1 MVFLYAFLYN
11 RKEKEYFMFIDRAV
25 IEVRSGKGGDGA
37 IAFLREKFVAK
48 GGPAGGNGGRGGSIF
63 LRANKAINTLFNFRH
78 SKTFIAND
86 GEKGGIKNQYGKY
99 ADDVIIDVPVGTVVY
114 AEKEH
119 EFLGDL
125 NEDGKIIKVAKGGRG
140 GRGNSCFKSST
151 NRVPKI
157 AENGEPGERKRLI
170 LELKL
175 LADVGLV
182 GFPSVGKSTLL
193 SVVSSARP
201 EIADYPFTT
210 ITPNL
215 GVVSVKDGSSFVMA
229 DLPGLIEGAHQGK
242 GLGLQFLRHIERCR
256 LIVHVIDLSNTGRD
270 PYDDYLII
278 KKELEAYGFA
288 LDKRPEIIVA
298 SKMDEEGANDRL
310 TYLQNKIKA
319 PIIPISAITE
329 DGIDELLYK
338 CSSLLVNTPMFPLFD
353 EKEEE
358 LDHKTYTLE
367 DEEPFFTIQ
376 RIKAHVWNIGG
387 DKMLKFYRM
396 SNISTD
402 EGMMLL
408 MSKIRALRID
418 DVLEDMG
425 AEDGDTVILDDFE
438 FEYVR

>member
-1 MVFLYAFLYN
+1 
-11 RKEKEYFMFIDRAV
+11 MFIDRAV

-37 IAFLREKFVAK
+37 IAFLHEKYVAK
-48 GGPAGGNGGRGGSIF
+48 GGPAGGNGGRGGSIY
-63 LRANKAINTLFNFRH
+63 LRASKTINTLFNFRH

-99 ADDVIIDVPVGTVVY
+99 AEDVIVDVPVGTVVY
-114 AEKEH
+114 LEKDK

-125 NEDGKIIKVAKGGRG
+125 NEDGKIVMVAKGGRG

-193 SVVSSARP
+193 SVVSAAKP

-256 LIVHVIDLSNTGRD
+256 VIVHVIDLSETGRD
-270 PYDDYLII
+270 PFEDYNVINNEL
-278 KKELEAYGFA
+278 KEYGFA
-288 LDKRPEIIVA
+288 LDKRPQIIVA
-298 SKMDEEGANDRL
+298 SKMDEEDADEKLKKLEKQIG
-310 TYLQNKIKA
+310 KE
-319 PIIPISAITE
+319 IIPISAITE
-329 DGIDELLYK
+329 DNIDKLLYK
-338 CSSLLVNTPMFPLFD
+338 CSEVLKETPLFPLYD
-353 EKEEE
+353 AKEED

-367 DEEPFFTIQ
+367 DEEPYFTI
-376 RIKAHVWNIGG
+376 RRLDAHTWSIEGE
-387 DKMLKFYRM
+387 KMLKFYHM
-396 SNISTD
+396 TNISTD
-402 EGMMLL
+402 EGMMVL
-408 MSKIRALRID
+408 MSKIRSLRID
-418 DVLEDMG
+418 DELENRG
-425 AEDGDTVILDDFE
+425 ATDGDTVILDDFE

>member
-1 MVFLYAFLYN
+1 
-11 RKEKEYFMFIDRAV
+11 MFIDRAV

-37 IAFLREKFVAK
+37 IAFLREKYVPK

-63 LRANKAINTLFNFRH
+63 LRASKTINTLFNFRH
-78 SKTFIAND
+78 SKAFIAND

-99 ADDVIIDVPVGTVVY
+99 AEDVIVDVPVGTVVY
-114 AEKEH
+114 LEKDK

-125 NEDGKIIKVAKGGRG
+125 NEDGKMIRVAKGGRG

-157 AENGEPGERKRLI
+157 AENGEPGERKRII

-193 SVVSSARP
+193 SVVSAAKP

-215 GVVSVKDGSSFVMA
+215 GVVSVKDGNSFVMA

-256 LIVHVIDLSNTGRD
+256 VIVHVIDLSETGRD
-270 PYDDYLII
+270 PYEDYQII
-278 KKELEAYGFA
+278 NNELKEYGFA
-288 LDKRPEIIVA
+288 LDKRPQIIVA
-298 SKMDEEGANDRL
+298 SKMDEEGANEKL
-310 TYLQNKIKA
+310 KKLEKQIGKE
-319 PIIPISAITE
+319 IIPISAITE
-329 DGIDELLYK
+329 ENIDKLLYK
-338 CSSLLVNTPMFPLFD
+338 CAEVLKSTPLFPLYD
-353 EKEEE
+353 AKEED

-367 DEEPFFTIQ
+367 DEEPFFTIR
-376 RIKAHVWNIGG
+376 RIDAHTWSIEGE
-387 DKMLKFYRM
+387 KMLKFYHM
-396 SNISTD
+396 TNISTD
-402 EGMMLL
+402 EGMMVL

-418 DVLEDMG
+418 DELENRG

>member
-1 MVFLYAFLYN
+1 
-11 RKEKEYFMFIDRAV
+11 MFIDRAV

-37 IAFLREKFVAK
+37 IAFLREKYVPK

-63 LRANKAINTLFNFRH
+63 LRASKTVNTLFNFRH

-99 ADDVIIDVPVGTVVY
+99 AEDITIDVPVGTVVY
-114 AEKEH
+114 EEKDH
-119 EFLGDL
+119 LFLGDL
-125 NEDGKIIKVAKGGRG
+125 NEDGKMVRVAKGGRG
-140 GRGNSCFKSST
+140 GRGNSCFKSAT

-193 SVVSSARP
+193 SVVSAAKP

-229 DLPGLIEGAHQGK
+229 DLPGLIEGAHLGK

-256 LIVHVIDLSNTGRD
+256 IIVHVVDMSNTNRD
-270 PYDDYLII
+270 PVNDYKVIN
-278 KKELEAYGFA
+278 KELEAYGFA
-288 LDKRPEIIVA
+288 LNKRPEIIIA
-298 SKMDEEGANDRL
+298 SKMDEEGANERL
-310 TYLQNKIKA
+310 SAFKKKIKKPVIA
-319 PIIPISAITE
+319 ISALT
-329 DGIDELLYK
+329 DEGLDALLYE
-338 CSSLLVNTPMFPLFD
+338 CSKLLKETPMFPLFD

-358 LDHKTYTLE
+358 LDHKTYVLE
-367 DEEPFFTIQ
+367 DEEPYFIIE
-376 RIKAHVWNIGG
+376 RINNHTWRIGG
-387 DKMLKFYRM
+387 DKMLKFYHM
-396 SNISTD
+396 TNISTD
-402 EGMMLL
+402 EGMMVL
-408 MSKIRALRID
+408 MSKIRTLRID
-418 DVLEDMG
+418 DELEKRG

>member
-1 MVFLYAFLYN
+1 
-11 RKEKEYFMFIDRAV
+11 MFIDRAV

-37 IAFLREKFVAK
+37 IAFLHEKYVAK
-48 GGPAGGNGGRGGSIF
+48 GGPAGGNGGRGGSIY
-63 LRANKAINTLFNFRH
+63 LRASKTINTLFNFRH

-99 ADDVIIDVPVGTVVY
+99 AEDVIVDVPVGTVVY
-114 AEKEH
+114 LEKDK

-125 NEDGKIIKVAKGGRG
+125 NEDGKIVMVAKGGRG

-193 SVVSSARP
+193 SVVSAAKP

-256 LIVHVIDLSNTGRD
+256 VIVHVIDLSETGRD
-270 PYDDYLII
+270 PFEDYNVINNEL
-278 KKELEAYGFA
+278 KEYGFA
-288 LDKRPEIIVA
+288 LDKRPQIIVA
-298 SKMDEEGANDRL
+298 SKMDEEGAEEKL
-310 TYLQNKIKA
+310 KKLEKQIGKE
-319 PIIPISAITE
+319 IIPISAITE
-329 DGIDELLYK
+329 DNIDKLLYK
-338 CSSLLVNTPMFPLFD
+338 CSEVLKETPLFPLYD
-353 EKEEE
+353 AKEEN

-367 DEEPFFTIQ
+367 DEEPYFTI
-376 RIKAHVWNIGG
+376 RRLDAHTWSIEGE
-387 DKMLKFYRM
+387 KMLKFYHM
-396 SNISTD
+396 TNISTD
-402 EGMMLL
+402 EGMMVL
-408 MSKIRALRID
+408 MSKIRSLRID
-418 DVLEDMG
+418 DELENRG
-425 AEDGDTVILDDFE
+425 ATDGDTVILDDFE

>member
-1 MVFLYAFLYN
+1 
-11 RKEKEYFMFIDRAV
+11 MFIDRAV

-37 IAFLREKFVAK
+37 IAFLHEKYVAK
-48 GGPAGGNGGRGGSIF
+48 GGPAGGNGGRGGSIY
-63 LRANKAINTLFNFRH
+63 LRASKTINTLFNFRH

-99 ADDVIIDVPVGTVVY
+99 AEDVIVDVPVGTVVY
-114 AEKEH
+114 LEKDK

-125 NEDGKIIKVAKGGRG
+125 NEDGKIVMVAKGGRG

-193 SVVSSARP
+193 SVVSAAKP

-256 LIVHVIDLSNTGRD
+256 VIVHVIDLSETGRD
-270 PYDDYLII
+270 PFEDYKII
-278 KKELEAYGFA
+278 NNELKEYGFA
-288 LDKRPEIIVA
+288 LDKRPQIIVA
-298 SKMDEEGANDRL
+298 SKMDEEGADEKL
-310 TYLQNKIKA
+310 KKLEKQIGKE
-319 PIIPISAITE
+319 IIPISAITE
-329 DGIDELLYK
+329 DNIDKLLYK
-338 CSSLLVNTPMFPLFD
+338 CSEVLKETPLFPLYD
-353 EKEEE
+353 AKEED

-367 DEEPFFTIQ
+367 DEEPYFTI
-376 RIKAHVWNIGG
+376 RRLDAHTWSIEGE
-387 DKMLKFYRM
+387 KMLKFYHM
-396 SNISTD
+396 TNISTD
-402 EGMMLL
+402 EGMMVL
-408 MSKIRALRID
+408 MSKIRSLRID
-418 DVLEDMG
+418 DELENRG
-425 AEDGDTVILDDFE
+425 ATDGDTVILDDFE